1 MLGAR
6 GTRWLRGR
14 RERGNRL
21 QHRHR
26 PWPGREQKPKLI
38 LHAWTIRSWR
48 TARQTAGALPPHS
61 SSPPRRSPRR
71 QPASSSQA
79 LRTRSPHRQASPSR
93 GRRKLEACPT
103 SWSPGRPWPCTAEPR
118 EATPPSSWVFSS
130 AASQGR
136 PRFNYSKMSNIAILQ
151 HHLGPVR
158 HQVGDLGASPSGE
171 GDQQSRR
178 AGGGDGV
185 IVEEETHPPALATCL
200 VLVLVGLT
208 NLREAGYLMV
218 SPTFTFLLP
227 FRLSIM
233 QWTIRNSL
241 ALDSNCDILDKYLVQ
256 KSNLDIFRQSFLCYF
271 CNTNNAGPSVLM

>member
-1 MLGAR
+1 MNISCNLFLFLGFQTSSDLKRHKKTRVHQVPYQIQLSSKDACMLWMNYYILAPLPPSLMLGAR

-14 RERGNRL
+14 WERGNRL

-26 PWPGREQKPKLI
+26 PRPGRKQKPKLI

-48 TARQTAGALPPHS
+48 TARQTAEALPPHS
-61 SSPPRRSPRR
+61 SSPPRRSPPR
-71 QPASSSQA
+71 QPASSSPA
-79 LRTRSPHRQASPSR
+79 RRTRSPHRQASPSR
-93 GRRKLEACPT
+93 GRRTLEACPT

-158 HQVGDLGASPSGE
+158 HQVGDLGASPPGE

-200 VLVLVGLT
+200 VLV
-208 NLREAGYLMV
+208 
-218 SPTFTFLLP
+218 
-227 FRLSIM
+227 
-233 QWTIRNSL
+233 
-241 ALDSNCDILDKYLVQ
+241 
-256 KSNLDIFRQSFLCYF
+256 
-271 CNTNNAGPSVLM
+271 